1 MIEAY
6 RIGVSLVM
14 DSNVGR
20 ELSVLQRQFE
30 MFQRILQRTQGTV
43 NELASGMRALTR
55 LGRGAA
61 EAWQQAAVAMERAA
75 SATSRAGRA
84 MPAAPA
90 GPGTGFTLQG
100 DSYGPAPPSAQR
112 GRRGPVVPFGPNGV
126 PLPPGANPYAGGE
139 LVPDG
144 HRFGPNGPIPLP
156 PLARPP
162 ARPSHYEF
170 GLATMGYGLVGA
182 GLTGFAGAVFNA
194 GADVG
199 HVEYQLRAQ
208 GYSEEQIKQALGV
221 AKGAQRDILGVT
233 VGGALTA
240 QLDLNTILRNPEKA
254 AKLAPDLM
262 RMAVVL
268 AASGKGDQLSQFF
281 KAAQAG
287 ELKGMIHSP
296 EEFAHF
302 LHMIEATSITTGGR
316 IGPAE
321 ILQFIRSGG
330 AAAMGLGDDT
340 MFGYAI
346 PAILSQG
353 AARAGTGFRG
363 FYQQF
368 SAGKMSESAQTMLID
383 LGLVADKSKFQRTP
397 IGMYRAL
404 PGALVHQDLLQQG
417 KLFEYIRDVLL
428 PKIKAYDIAHY
439 GYDDVNLESQTGFQ
453 LASRIPGGNLLA
465 DLFRLLPLSE
475 GYQAAV
481 KASSER
487 DAFAT
492 RVATDPTLKV
502 QGLQAAW
509 NGFLVSLANGPV
521 MDAATKV
528 LKDLTGGLNALGE
541 FADKHPTVAK
551 TTVEL
556 AAGLGALATAI
567 AVAAGALWL
576 GGPMLRVG
584 KWAAGAATAAATGSE
599 VAGGVAAGWGLGAL
613 TRVGAGRLAWPIA
626 LGAMAWDWNP
636 FGLNDMTWSPLD
648 PFHIGQ
654 ASAAPVGGQHTVN
667 LTGDVHMDGQRV
679 GTVVANNHAD
689 QAARPPAGPT
699 TPDVRLNMPMP
710 GMNPFVPF

>member
-6 RIGVSLVM
+6 RVGVSLVM

-20 ELSVLQRQFE
+20 ELSALQRQFE
-30 MFQRILQRTQGTV
+30 VFQRILQRTQGTV
-43 NELASGMRALTR
+43 NELASGMRAITR

-61 EAWQQAAVAMERAA
+61 EAWQEAANAMERAA
-75 SATSRAGRA
+75 NAASRAARA
-84 MPAAPA
+84 MPAGA
-90 GPGTGFTLQG
+90 GTGFTLQG
-100 DSYGPAPPSAQR
+100 DSYGPSTPRAPR
-112 GRRGPVVPFGPNGV
+112 GRGGPVVPFGPNGA
-126 PLPPGANPYAGGE
+126 PFPPGANPYAGGD
-139 LVPDG
+139 LVPEGYD
-144 HRFGPNGPIPLP
+144 FGRPSRGPIPLP

-162 ARPSHYEF
+162 GRPSSHEF
-170 GLATMGYGLVGA
+170 GLATMGYGLIGA
-182 GLTGFAGAVFNA
+182 GMTGFVGSVFDAGAQ
-194 GADVG
+194 VG
-199 HVEYQLRAQ
+199 HIGYQLRAQ
-208 GYSEEQIKQALGV
+208 GYSDEQVKHAMEV
-221 AKGAQRDILGVT
+221 AKTSQRDILGVT

-240 QLDLNTILRNPEKA
+240 QLDLNTILRDPAKA

-330 AAAMGLGDDT
+330 AAAMALGDDT

-368 SAGKMSESAQTMLID
+368 SAGKMSESAQTLLIE
-383 LGLVADKSKFQRTP
+383 LGLVADKSKFQKTP

-404 PGALVHQDLLQQG
+404 PGALVGQDELQQG
-417 KLFEYIRDVLL
+417 KLFEYIRDILL
-428 PKIKAYDIAHY
+428 PRIKAYNVAHY
-439 GYDDVNLESQTGFQ
+439 GYDDVNLESATGYQ

-465 DLFRLLPLSE
+465 DIFRLLPLSE
-475 GYQAAV
+475 SYQTAV

-487 DAFAT
+487 DAFAM

-528 LKDLTGGLNALGE
+528 LTDLTGGLNALGKFADDHPTIAKLTIE
-541 FADKHPTVAK
+541 FAGA
-551 TTVEL
+551 
-556 AAGLGALATAI
+556 LGALATAI
-567 AVAAGALWL
+567 AVASGALWL

-584 KWAAGAATAAATGSE
+584 KWALGAGAAAATGSE
-599 VAGGVAAGWGLGAL
+599 VAGGLATGVGIGAAARFGL
-613 TRVGAGRLAWPIA
+613 GRLAWPLA

-636 FGLNDMTWSPLD
+636 FGLNDVTWSPLD
-648 PFHIGQ
+648 PFHIGH
-654 ASAAPVGGQHTVN
+654 ASAAPVNGAQTVN
-667 LTGDVHMDGQRV
+667 LTGDVHLDGQRV
-679 GTVVANNHAD
+679 GNVVANNHAD

-699 TPDVRLNMPMP
+699 TPDVQLGLPMP
-710 GMNPFVPF
+710 GMNPFSPF